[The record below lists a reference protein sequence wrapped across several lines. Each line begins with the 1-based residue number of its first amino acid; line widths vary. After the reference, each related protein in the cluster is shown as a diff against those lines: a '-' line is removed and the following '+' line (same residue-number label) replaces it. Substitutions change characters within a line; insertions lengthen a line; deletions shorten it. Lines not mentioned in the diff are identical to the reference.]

1 MRRTTCLGAAALAL
15 LVALPAAGAPR
26 GKYDYD
32 ALGAEFCRLTLAGD
46 MAGLRPLISDDLAR
60 TIEAAAA
67 RTELLPPQQLFQSY
81 TNVVPECEAHTRNAA
96 IVEIRR
102 KRGAPRR
109 PGANTSSSCRSSTA
123 PPRRRRPLRH
133 PRSDTLG
140 AARRHAA
147 GVGTVTNRLRTD

>member
-1 MRRTTCLGAAALAL
+1 MRRTTRLGAAALAL
-15 LVALPAAGAPR
+15 LLALPATGAPR

-67 RTELLPPQQLFQSY
+67 RTQLLPPQQLFQSY

-102 KRGAPRR
+102 SQRGGAAPAWREYLVIV
-109 PGANTSSSCRSSTA
+109 PQLDGTSRIDDVLFAT
-123 PPRRRRPLRH
+123 R
-133 PRSDTLG
+133 RSDTLRSRLG
-140 AARRHAA
+140 ALA
-147 GVGTVTNRLRTD
+147 GWN